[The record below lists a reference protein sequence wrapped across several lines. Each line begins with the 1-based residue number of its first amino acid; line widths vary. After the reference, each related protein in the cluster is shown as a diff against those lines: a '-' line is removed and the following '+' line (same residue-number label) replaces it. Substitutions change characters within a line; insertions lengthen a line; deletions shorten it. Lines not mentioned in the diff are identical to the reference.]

1 MQLVCDELSPV
12 IERLGAGHRCVAP
25 RSKCYQPLFTA
36 FGPKAIEHRLKISDA
51 KLVVTDIENRS
62 KLDEANCKLP
72 VLSVT
77 SSGEI
82 TIGDLDFH
90 SELARQPRDFSPVM
104 RRGSDLFLFM
114 STSGTTGLSKEV
126 PVPLKHCWLLRL
138 YARCRGPSTRG
149 HVLEHR
155 RSRLGL

>member
-1 MQLVCDELSPV
+1 MQLVWDELSPV

-104 RRGSDLFLFM
+104 RRVAPPRPRLAQPAVASRCAVSQHFSCILPPHFG
-114 STSGTTGLSKEV
+114 
-126 PVPLKHCWLLRL
+126 HCDKII
-138 YARCRGPSTRG
+138 
-149 HVLEHR
+149 
-155 RSRLGL
+155 